1 MILIHTLAEHKEFI
15 FLVTRYFFEIVLLYF
30 LFRYKYKTTFT
41 ELVLD
46 HNLQEKLISDFK
58 PESIVDEEVYKHTVL
73 PSFIGSNLMEVA
85 DFDFYNLVNENKVEM
100 VEVLRNYGVGTCG
113 PPGFYGTLDLHI
125 ELEHK
130 ISHVLGTEASILYSN
145 SFTCINSV
153 ITCFCK
159 QYDTVFYHKNCN
171 EGITRALGITKS
183 STISFNNLENLE
195 MKLQKFYDKKKRN
208 FIITEGLFKNTGEIT
223 NIRKLICLKRKYKA
237 RIILDESLSI
247 PLLGLKGV
255 SGLYDTDITEIDVV
269 VGSLSHVFCGNG
281 GFATG
286 TKTAV
291 DYQRLS
297 AQSYCFSA
305 SLPGFLTMNALKNFE
320 RVYKLIDSSFFRE
333 NFESESY
340 SIISSEQ
347 SPMIVIINNMFIERD
362 DVNPDEEYIKLRR
375 VRDLLIQ
382 DGIRIGLI
390 ENPVPSLRVCIKEN
404 LNKNNVRNLVKSIA
418 KALN

>member
-305 SLPGFLTMNALKNFE
+305 SLPGFLTINALKNFE

>member
-305 SLPGFLTMNALKNFE
+305 SLPGFLTINALKNFE

-347 SPMIVIINNMFIERD
+347 SPMIVITNNMFIERD